1 MKHFPWLYVTT
12 RRSNPSS
19 FSGTLP
25 LRWMLHSVGWDPLLR
40 SVSYGIVKATNFGA
54 NPKLVGGF
62 PGTWLLFFHS
72 VGNHHPN
79 WRTHILQR
87 GRYTT
92 NQKKHMRLHQLRW
105 VFDDFPGWDTEDTDW
120 RQDVLIQPA
129 TVTRALVVFA
139 MVRAVIYQFL
149 FVFSIPQCI
158 LWFPSHFLQ

>member
-1 MKHFPWLYVTT
+1 MVISWVFMVIYKDFMVIDWDFMVVDWDFMVIDCFFFYRYRYAGWWWLEHEWIIFT
-12 RRSNPSS
+12 
-19 FSGTLP
+19 FS
-25 LRWMLHSVGWDPLLR
+25 WEW
-40 SVSYGIVKATNFGA
+40 N
-54 NPKLVGGF
+54 N
-62 PGTWLLFFHS
+62 
-72 VGNHHPN
+72 HPN

-139 MVRAVIYQFL
+139 MVRAVIYKFL